1 MTNFT
6 AGDVLTAANL
16 NAAVHTVPINAQT
29 GTSYTLVL
37 TDGQAKVVTMT
48 NAAANTLTVPANA
61 SVAFAVGTYIT
72 VVQGGAG
79 QTTISAAGGVTLQS
93 YAGALKISGQY
104 AGAALIKTATDTWLV
119 IGGLS
124 A

>member
-61 SVAFAVGTYIT
+61 SVAFPVGTYIT
-72 VVQGGAG
+72 VIQGGAG
-79 QTTISAAGGVTLQS
+79 QTTISAAGGVTLSS

-104 AGAALIKTATDTWLV
+104 AGAALIKAATDTWYV